1 MPINKNL
8 NIAPYFD
15 DFNIEKQ
22 FYKILFKPAYAIQ
35 ARELTQLQTILQNQV
50 EQFGDNI
57 YQEGSIVKGCNFTNL
72 NSLQFVKLTDKTG
85 FDPETFIPAVA
96 DEVISGSTV
105 EIETKYEIEGQISGL
120 KASIIFAA
128 RGFETRP
135 PNLNTFFVNYLNSN
149 ETSGYKSF
157 IAGEELVI
165 NKYRYNG
172 STIIETV
179 LSVQTTQVTQLP
191 APTGKSFGI
200 QAAAGVIFQKGHFLF
215 AADQTLIVA
224 PYTDQPDDL
233 SVGYEVSE
241 TIVSSLQDSSLF
253 DNANGSENENAPG
266 ADRFK
271 MVPTLTVKDTAVA
284 DIDAG
289 FFTLIRYQNGSAVT
303 LRDVA
308 QFNSINEELAKRT
321 YETNGDYIVDDFK
334 VLMER
339 RGTDLT
345 ALVGKGSAYIKGYK
359 IENRGFQD
367 TVIDDVT
374 TTSVQTNESTSLNY
388 GSYVDITTISGTIG
402 LQYETLELQRANGTK
417 IGEAFAKN
425 ITATRLYLFG
435 VKLLYPSYTFA
446 NVERIVGTSGVITLP
461 SGSKIKGTNT
471 APMVFDTGSRSIKTL
486 TDLVVPVRT
495 MATSANV
502 SSNEIVINAANGNED
517 FAVDQGDIV
526 VVDASN
532 TFINVL
538 SYATSLNN
546 SVLTITLD
554 PADNSDPVATVYY
567 NKRIFNN
574 SDATAYNKVLVNPY
588 IKFVWNNGQ
597 SQYSLGFPD
606 VHSITSVEDSNGN
619 DFTDSFRLNTNQKDN
634 FYDISFMELIP
645 GRPVPTSG
653 TYTVQLK
660 VFKINNST
668 GSNFFTIDSY
678 PIDDITT
685 NLPSEK
691 IRTSDMGV
699 FKSTTGTTFRL
710 RECIDFR
717 PYADLG
723 AGASYTALTEGA
735 ASVVTGLVGASQP
748 TFSTNDYIIPQID
761 GNVNSD
767 IETYNARV
775 DAVIIDSYGKVATV
789 KGEEETMPAPPK
801 VGADQFLISHIT
813 IPGYPALSPTEAESQ
828 SKSYYAVTAK
838 TAGTK
843 TYTMGDIANVEKR
856 LDNLEYYISLSQLES
871 STQDLNVVD
880 ENGLTRFKNGFL
892 VDPFNDT
899 SISNLEN
906 PNFSAAIRGD
916 TKILTP
922 SLRTFP
928 LDLIYKSTSSASI
941 FPTTSDADVASLT
954 RNANIKLLAQ
964 SYATNFR
971 NCVSNYWSYD
981 GVGALSPNQDVA
993 PDVTNNPVRL
1003 DFDIATPFNNFIDD
1017 LQSFIPLTRD
1027 NVTNLSSVRQSLG
1040 GRMWRDVTTQSITNE
1055 QLNVSSSLQ
1064 SQNVGDFVSDFQ
1076 FEPYMRARDIK
1087 VYMSGLRP
1095 NTRHYFFFDKV
1106 DVNNRVRPGT
1116 TSANRAR
1123 EVEKFGD
1130 RGAAV
1135 STDANG
1141 VIRAVFELPAG
1152 TFFVGERELTIV
1164 DVSQYSSIDSA
1175 KTSRGDLSYNAYNI
1189 NFNSGL
1195 TSSVRMPETSNQ
1207 VTTSTRTVAGRP
1219 FQIDPLAQTFFIKQG
1234 MGKGATSVFA
1244 SKVDVYFKRKSETNG
1259 VTVMLREVINGYPS
1273 AAILPFSKVHLDPS
1287 DVNVTDDASTSTPIT
1302 FDAPIRLDTEK
1313 EYAIVIQPDA
1323 NDPNYLVFTSKV
1335 GGTDLTPGPTN
1346 GQAVVQDWGDGVL
1359 FTSTNNRAWK
1369 SVQDEDLKFTL
1380 YRHQFSASSGT
1391 VTMTNNNH
1399 EFLTLSDW
1407 TGRFTQG
1414 EEVYQTLTLQGSTA
1428 AAITMPIGTSVI
1440 TGTSLGD
1447 TYAAGDKILVTNA
1460 GGSTSEIF
1468 KIASVDSASEMTT
1481 TKPVSFEVGNG
1492 TGTSIVAG
1500 TISYYN
1506 AFNRAVMHLS
1516 GSSASSTKTFSA
1528 TGIITGASSGITGT
1542 VGSVD
1547 NINLSYVQPLI
1558 NKSTDSA
1565 TSVSL
1570 SGTFVPPSDVLT
1582 TYNKKM
1588 KFGSS
1593 NYFTEQG
1600 VVVYSKSNDTSDSKP
1615 FEVKI
1620 NMANGSSD
1628 TTSPMVDLETAS
1640 LLSYQWLVTNSSDT
1654 TSKYISKTVELA
1666 EDLDA
1671 EDINVIL
1678 TAHRPTGTD
1687 IKVYIRPQN
1696 VYDAAAFDTIPW
1708 IELELY
1714 KGINMFTSASNEEDY
1729 REYEWK
1735 LADANKDSNDALTY
1749 TSTGGTH
1756 VGYRK
1761 FAIKIEMISNDI
1773 SKSSLVKDM
1782 RALALT

>member
-72 NSLQFVKLTDKTG
+72 NSLEFVKLTDKTG
-85 FDPETFIPAVA
+85 FDPETFIPSVA
-96 DEVISGSTV
+96 DEVILGTTTS
-105 EIETKYEIEGQISGL
+105 IETKYEIEGQISGL
-120 KASIIFAA
+120 KASIVSAA

-135 PNLNTFFVNYLNSN
+135 PNLNTFFINYLNTN
-149 ETSGYKSF
+149 EGSGYKSF
-157 IAGEELVI
+157 IAGEELTI

-172 STIIETV
+172 STIIETQ
-179 LSVQTTQVTQLP
+179 LNVQTTQVTQLP
-191 APTGKSFGI
+191 TPTGKSFGI
-200 QAAAGVIFQKGHFLF
+200 QAAAGVVFQKGHFLF
-215 AADQTLIVA
+215 AADQTLVVS
-224 PYTDQPDDL
+224 PYTNQPDDL

-271 MVPTLTVKDTAVA
+271 MVPTLTVKTTAVA
-284 DIDAG
+284 DVDAG

-303 LRDVA
+303 LRDVT
-308 QFNSINEELAKRT
+308 QFNSVNEELAKRT

-334 VLMER
+334 VLVER
-339 RGTDLT
+339 RDDELT
-345 ALVGKGSAYIKGYK
+345 ALVGKGSAYIKGYR
-359 IENRGFQD
+359 IENKGFQD
-367 TVIDDVT
+367 TVIDEVT
-374 TTSVQTNESTSLNY
+374 TTTVQANESTSLNY
-388 GSYVDITTISGTIG
+388 GGYVDVTAITGTIG

-425 ITATRLYLFG
+425 ITPTRLYLFG

-446 NVERIVGTSGVITLP
+446 NVERIVGTAGVITIP

-471 APMVFDTGSRSIKTL
+471 APTIFDTGARSIKTL
-486 TDLVVPVRT
+486 TDLIIPVR
-495 MATSANV
+495 AHASSVNV
-502 SSNEIVINAANGNED
+502 SSNEIVINAVANED
-517 FAVDQGDIV
+517 FAVDQSDIV

-532 TFINVL
+532 TLINVL
-538 SYATSLNN
+538 SYTTSLNN

-554 PADNSDPVATVYY
+554 PADNSDPVAEVYY

-574 SDATAYNKVLVNPY
+574 TDATAYNKVLVNPY
-588 IKFVWNNGQ
+588 IKFVWDNGV

-606 VHSITSVEDSNGN
+606 VHSIISVEDSLGN
-619 DFTDSFRLNTNQKDN
+619 DFTESFRLNKNQKDN

-678 PIDDITT
+678 PIDDTT
-685 NLPSEK
+685 AILPSEK

-699 FKSTTGTTFRL
+699 YKSTTGTTYRL

-735 ASVVTGLVGASQP
+735 ASVVAAAVGASQP
-748 TFSTNDYIIPQID
+748 TFSTNDYIIPQIN
-761 GNVNSD
+761 GNVNAE
-767 IETYNARV
+767 IETYNART
-775 DAVIIDSYGKVATV
+775 DAVIIDSYGVVATV
-789 KGEEETMPAPPK
+789 KGKEEQIPSPPK
-801 VGADQFLISHIT
+801 IGADQFLISHIT
-813 IPGYPALSPTEAESQ
+813 IPGYPALSPVEASSQ
-828 SKSYYAVTAK
+828 NKSYYAVTAK
-838 TAGTK
+838 SAGTK
-843 TYTMGDIANVEKR
+843 TYTMEDIASVEKR
-856 LDNLEYYISLSQLES
+856 VDNLEYYVSLSQLEAD
-871 STQDLNVVD
+871 TQNLNVID

-899 SISNLEN
+899 TIANLEN

-916 TKILTP
+916 TKTLTP
-922 SLRTFP
+922 ALRTFP
-928 LDLIYKSTSSASI
+928 LDLKYKSTSSASI
-941 FPTTSDADVASLT
+941 FPTTDDADIASLT
-954 RNANIKLLAQ
+954 RNANVKVLSQ
-964 SYATNFR
+964 TYATNFR

-981 GVGALSPNQDVA
+981 GVGALSPDHDMAQDVT
-993 PDVTNNPVRL
+993 TNPMRL
-1003 DFDIATPFNNFIDD
+1003 DFDIVAPFNNFIDD
-1017 LQSFIPLTRD
+1017 LQSFIPMTRD
-1027 NVTNLSSVRQSLG
+1027 VVTATSRVRNRIRNNIWQ
-1040 GRMWRDVTTQSITNE
+1040 DVTSTTTQTTA
-1055 QLNVSSSLQ
+1055 LNVGSNQQTSS
-1064 SQNVGDFVSDFQ
+1064 VGDFVSDFQ

-1116 TSANRAR
+1116 TSATRAR
-1123 EVEKFGD
+1123 DVEKFGALN
-1130 RGAAV
+1130 AAV
-1135 STDANG
+1135 TTDANG
-1141 VIRAVFELPAG
+1141 VLRAVFELPSG
-1152 TFFVGERELTIV
+1152 TFFVGERQLTVV

-1189 NFNSGL
+1189 NVDKVSL
-1195 TSSVRMPETSNQ
+1195 TSSVRMPETS
-1207 VTTSTRTVAGRP
+1207 VITSTTTRTVAGRP
-1219 FQIDPLAQTFFIKQG
+1219 FAIDPLAQTFFIKEG

-1244 SKVDVYFKRKSETNG
+1244 SKVDVFFKRKSEING
-1259 VTVMLREVINGYPS
+1259 VTIMLREVVNGYPS
-1273 AAILPFSKVHLDPS
+1273 SVIMPFSKVHLNPA
-1287 DVNVTDDASTSTPIT
+1287 DVNVSDDASEVTTIT
-1302 FDAPIRLDTEK
+1302 FNVPIRLDIEK
-1313 EYAIVIQPDA
+1313 EYAIVVQPDA

-1335 GGTDLTPGPTN
+1335 GGVDLTPGATN

-1380 YRHQFSASSGT
+1380 YRHQFSASDGT
-1391 VTMTNNNH
+1391 VTLTNNDH

-1407 TGRFTQG
+1407 DGRFTQG
-1414 EEVYQTLTLQGSTA
+1414 EEVYQTLSLTGGTA
-1428 AAITMPIGTSVI
+1428 AGVTMVNGTSTI
-1440 TGTSLGD
+1440 NGTALGD
-1447 TYAAGDKILVTNA
+1447 TYAAGDKILIINA
-1460 GGSTSEIF
+1460 GGSIKEIF
-1468 KIASVDSASEMTT
+1468 EIASVDSATEMTT
-1481 TKPVSFEVGNG
+1481 TKPVSFDVGNG
-1492 TGTSIVAG
+1492 TGTPIVSGTISFYNTLNRSVMHLQNSSATSTKQFSAAG
-1500 TISYYN
+1500 TIT
-1506 AFNRAVMHLS
+1506 
-1516 GSSASSTKTFSA
+1516 GSS
-1528 TGIITGASSGITGT
+1528 SGVEGT
-1542 VGSVD
+1542 IGTVD

-1558 NKSTDSA
+1558 NKSNDSKTT
-1565 TSVSL
+1565 TSV
-1570 SGTFVPPSDVLT
+1570 SGTFVPPADTLT
-1582 TYNKKM
+1582 TYNKPM
-1588 KFGSS
+1588 KFGAS
-1593 NYFTEQG
+1593 NYFTEKG
-1600 VVVYSKSNDTSDSKP
+1600 VVVYSKSNDPSDLKP
-1615 FEVKI
+1615 FEIKV
-1620 NMANGSSD
+1620 NMTNGSSD
-1628 TTSPMVDLETAS
+1628 TTSPIVDLETAT
-1640 LLSYQWLVTNSSDT
+1640 LMSYQWLVTSSSDT
-1654 TSKYISKTVELA
+1654 TSKYISQTVELS

-1678 TAHRPTGTD
+1678 TAHRPSGTD

-1714 KGINMFTSASNEEDY
+1714 KGVNMFTASNQNDF
-1729 REYEWK
+1729 REYEWQ
-1735 LADANKDSNDALTY
+1735 LPDANKDVNGVLNY

-1773 SKSSLVKDM
+1773 SKSSLVRDM

>member
-149 ETSGYKSF
+149 EVQGYKSF

-191 APTGKSFGI
+191 SPTGKSFGI

-253 DNANGSENENAPG
+253 DNANGSANENAPG

-367 TVIDDVT
+367 TIIDDVT

-388 GSYVDITTISGTIG
+388 GSYVDVTTISGTIG
-402 LQYETLELQRANGTK
+402 LQYETLELQRSNGTK

-446 NVERIVGTSGVITLP
+446 NVERIVGTSGVITIP
-461 SGSKIKGTNT
+461 SGSKIKGTKT

-495 MATSANV
+495 MATNANV

-606 VHSITSVEDSNGN
+606 VHSITSVEDSSGN

-653 TYTVQLK
+653 TYTVKLK

-678 PIDDITT
+678 PIDDVTA

-1055 QLNVSSSLQ
+1055 QLTVSSSLQ
-1064 SQNVGDFVSDFQ
+1064 SQSVGDFVSDFQ

-1106 DVNNRVRPGT
+1106 DVNDRVRPGT
-1116 TSANRAR
+1116 ASANRAR
-1123 EVEKFGD
+1123 EVEKFGA
-1130 RGAAV
+1130 RGAAI

-1152 TFFVGERELTIV
+1152 TFFVG
-1164 DVSQYSSIDSA
+1164 
-1175 KTSRGDLSYNAYNI
+1175 
-1189 NFNSGL
+1189 
-1195 TSSVRMPETSNQ
+1195 
-1207 VTTSTRTVAGRP
+1207 
-1219 FQIDPLAQTFFIKQG
+1219 
-1234 MGKGATSVFA
+1234 
-1244 SKVDVYFKRKSETNG
+1244 
-1259 VTVMLREVINGYPS
+1259 
-1273 AAILPFSKVHLDPS
+1273 
-1287 DVNVTDDASTSTPIT
+1287 
-1302 FDAPIRLDTEK
+1302 
-1313 EYAIVIQPDA
+1313 
-1323 NDPNYLVFTSKV
+1323 
-1335 GGTDLTPGPTN
+1335 
-1346 GQAVVQDWGDGVL
+1346 
-1359 FTSTNNRAWK
+1359 
-1369 SVQDEDLKFTL
+1369 
-1380 YRHQFSASSGT
+1380 
-1391 VTMTNNNH
+1391 
-1399 EFLTLSDW
+1399 
-1407 TGRFTQG
+1407 
-1414 EEVYQTLTLQGSTA
+1414 
-1428 AAITMPIGTSVI
+1428 
-1440 TGTSLGD
+1440 
-1447 TYAAGDKILVTNA
+1447 
-1460 GGSTSEIF
+1460 
-1468 KIASVDSASEMTT
+1468 
-1481 TKPVSFEVGNG
+1481 
-1492 TGTSIVAG
+1492 
-1500 TISYYN
+1500 
-1506 AFNRAVMHLS
+1506 
-1516 GSSASSTKTFSA
+1516 
-1528 TGIITGASSGITGT
+1528 
-1542 VGSVD
+1542 
-1547 NINLSYVQPLI
+1547 
-1558 NKSTDSA
+1558 
-1565 TSVSL
+1565 
-1570 SGTFVPPSDVLT
+1570 
-1582 TYNKKM
+1582 
-1588 KFGSS
+1588 
-1593 NYFTEQG
+1593 
-1600 VVVYSKSNDTSDSKP
+1600 
-1615 FEVKI
+1615 
-1620 NMANGSSD
+1620 
-1628 TTSPMVDLETAS
+1628 
-1640 LLSYQWLVTNSSDT
+1640 
-1654 TSKYISKTVELA
+1654 
-1666 EDLDA
+1666 
-1671 EDINVIL
+1671 
-1678 TAHRPTGTD
+1678 
-1687 IKVYIRPQN
+1687 
-1696 VYDAAAFDTIPW
+1696 
-1708 IELELY
+1708 
-1714 KGINMFTSASNEEDY
+1714 
-1729 REYEWK
+1729 
-1735 LADANKDSNDALTY
+1735 
-1749 TSTGGTH
+1749 
-1756 VGYRK
+1756 
-1761 FAIKIEMISNDI
+1761 
-1773 SKSSLVKDM
+1773 
-1782 RALALT
+1782 